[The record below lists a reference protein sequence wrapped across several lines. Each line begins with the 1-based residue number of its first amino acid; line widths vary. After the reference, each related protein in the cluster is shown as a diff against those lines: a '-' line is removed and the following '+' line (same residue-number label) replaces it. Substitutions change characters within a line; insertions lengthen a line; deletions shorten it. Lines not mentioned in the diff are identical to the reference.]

1 MIVILDATEM
11 SARKEASFLVDGIA
25 QSEVSSSICPL
36 AMENSTTN
44 PSSTRHTLL
53 TDVLLLLADGEVMCC
68 WRRARKGREERKKE
82 AERNEEWWRKNRT
95 LFCVKGNKLLRMA
108 KGGNNWE

>member
-44 PSSTRHTLL
+44 PSSTRLTLL

-68 WRRARKGREERKKE
+68 WRRARKGREERKRLREMKK
-82 AERNEEWWRKNRT
+82 WWRKNRT